1 MTLNNIMPMKDKEK
15 IREIIKEY
23 IQTIENKNFEK
34 EEDTELDLSGLNH
47 TELIEILNE
56 FGYNEDKKK
65 NTSVGLEYYIYMK
78 NNVYKDIIIH
88 GCCMNPTLKIYVEQE
103 KEKDLL
109 LEIERIKN
117 EPHHCKLCGDY
128 IEQDNLSVCDKCA
141 SEYKFQKKQRE

>member
-88 GCCMNPTLKIYVEQE
+88 GCCMNPTLKIYVE
-103 KEKDLL
+103 
-109 LEIERIKN
+109 
-117 EPHHCKLCGDY
+117 
-128 IEQDNLSVCDKCA
+128 
-141 SEYKFQKKQRE
+141 